1 MDKRKVT
8 TSSLPRINAVPRP
21 ELSKK
26 PETQTRSLF
35 SKLWLWAALLLVIGI
50 IIVSVVSVNAARLL
64 KHTQIPGFGG
74 QTPTALP
81 VTTLRVQRTALY
93 DDLDVTVVNAQ
104 YAQFFSDDDI
114 HQGQTTVRL
123 NVQVANHT
131 RNQVN
136 IVYYDIA
143 RLLGANSAALIPSNV
158 HLSVGPRPG
167 SLENGWLDF
176 SLQGKGIHLNTLALQ
191 LGSTTLNES
200 LVKIPFTGAFS
211 PTQYANHTSPQTTT
225 ISYNFF
231 GHTLMYHLT
240 NIETRF
246 ASQGVQCKAGQQFY
260 VLNFKVD
267 NAESGDISPGY
278 GFDYIRL
285 VTPGSERAPIANSLP
300 YTFKAGARGVSGY
313 VVFSAPRG
321 MKGFTVGFLSQN
333 GNGELNTYYKK
344 KTNIWFFVDG
354 CAFHKKPYC

>member
-1 MDKRKVT
+1 MLKENTFLMDKRKVT
-8 TSSLPRINAVPRP
+8 TSSLPRINAVSHS
-21 ELSKK
+21 ELPKK

-50 IIVSVVSVNAARLL
+50 IIVSVVGVNAAKLL
-64 KHTQIPGFGG
+64 KNTQIPGFGG

-81 VTTLRVQRTALY
+81 VSTLRVQRTALY
-93 DDLDVTVVNAQ
+93 DNLDVTVVNAQ

-114 HQGQTTVRL
+114 HQGQATVRL

-131 RNQVN
+131 HNQVN
-136 IVYYDIA
+136 VVYYDIT
-143 RLLGANSAALIPSNV
+143 RLLGANSGALIPTNV
-158 HLSVGPRPG
+158 HLSVGPKPG
-167 SLENGWLDF
+167 NQENGWLDF
-176 SLQGKGIHLNTLALQ
+176 SLPDKGIHLNALTLQ
-191 LGSTTLNES
+191 LGATTLNES
-200 LVKIPFTGAFS
+200 LVKIPFTGAFN
-211 PTQYANHTSPQTTT
+211 PAQYANHTLPQTTA

-231 GHTLMYHLT
+231 GHTLTYHLT
-240 NIETRF
+240 SIETRF

-267 NAESGDISPGY
+267 NAESGDISPGF

-285 VTPGSERAPIANSLP
+285 VSPGNERAPIANSLP

-321 MKGFTVGFLSQN
+321 MKKFTIGFLSQN
-333 GNGELNTYYKK
+333 GNGEQDTDVNL
-344 KTNIWFFVDG
+344 
-354 CAFHKKPYC
+354 